1 MENPGLRPEIVTGG
15 GGLEPDI
22 SYIIQTEYL
31 YI

>member
-15 GGLEPDI
+15 ALEPDI

-31 YI
+31 